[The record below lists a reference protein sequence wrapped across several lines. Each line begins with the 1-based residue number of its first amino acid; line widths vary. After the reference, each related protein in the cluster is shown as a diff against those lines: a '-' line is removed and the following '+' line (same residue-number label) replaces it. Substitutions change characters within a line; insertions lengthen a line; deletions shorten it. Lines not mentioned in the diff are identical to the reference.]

1 MGAEAPP
8 TSGRLAESVLL
19 DSGQRR
25 KLVGFAAARFGIA
38 SDEAEDLL
46 QETALQVLLY
56 RSYVRSPEGF
66 VFAVFRARCARFIQ
80 ERTAQRRVFSEK
92 APTES
97 TEPALPEGCD
107 DQMALREAF
116 GEISSSCRRLLR
128 AYYIHGQ
135 SLREAART
143 MSLAYSSMAKTISRC
158 LRRLREC
165 LT

>member
-8 TSGRLAESVLL
+8 TSGQLAEDVLL
-19 DSGQRR
+19 DAGQRR
-25 KLVGFAAARFGIA
+25 KLFTFAASRFGIGDA
-38 SDEAEDLL
+38 DAEDLL

-80 ERTAQRRVFSEK
+80 ERSTQRRVFSEK
-92 APTES
+92 VPTEA
-97 TEPALPEGCD
+97 TEPAVPECCD
-107 DQMALREAF
+107 EQMALREAF

-158 LRRLREC
+158 LRKLREC